1 MVKYIIKRLLL
12 MLLTLF
18 VIVSICFILVR
29 ILPMELPTDKAQ
41 AELIKDRWEALG
53 YNEPIL
59 VQYGIYL
66 KNVLTKWDFGT
77 SWYISTRQG
86 AAELVGSRLPPTI
99 LVNLYSFILSV
110 PIGLGLGILCAVGK
124 NKWYDHAIGIIIMLF
139 VSVPSYVYAFL
150 VQYILGFRLS
160 LFPLT
165 VYSLSDAGGW
175 LTPKMLYSMIPA
187 VLALSFGEV
196 ASLCRLTRAE
206 LSESITNDYMLLAR
220 AKGMTRGE
228 AIRRHALRNAMVPIL
243 PMLISAFV
251 GIIGGSLIIEQI
263 FSIPGIGQLY
273 VRSITLRDYDVFM
286 LETALYTLVG
296 LVGGIVIDIS
306 YGLIDPRI
314 RIGEK

>member
-1 MVKYIIKRLLL
+1 MLKYTIKRLLL

-18 VIVSICFILVR
+18 VILTICFVLVR
-29 ILPMELPTDKAQ
+29 ILPMELPTDKAE
-41 AELIKDRWEALG
+41 AEVIKDRWEALG
-53 YNEPIL
+53 YNKPLL

-66 KNVLTKWDFGT
+66 KNIFTKWDFGT

-86 AAELVGSRLPPTI
+86 AWELVSSRLPATI

-110 PIGLGLGILCAVGK
+110 PIGLGLGILSAVGK
-124 NKWYDHAIGIIIMLF
+124 NRWYDHLISVVIMLF

-150 VQYILGFRLS
+150 VQYILGFKLS

-175 LTPKMLYSMIPA
+175 LTPKMFYSMLPA
-187 VLALSFGEV
+187 VFALSFGQI
-196 ASLCRLTRAE
+196 ASLCRITRAE
-206 LSESITNDYMLLAR
+206 LSESMTNDYMLLAR
-220 AKGMTRGE
+220 AKGMTRAD
-228 AIRRHALRNAMVPIL
+228 AIRKHALRNALVPIL
-243 PMLISAFV
+243 PMIISAFIE
-251 GIIGGSLIIEQI
+251 IIGGSLIIEQI

-296 LVGGIVIDIS
+296 LLGAIVIDIS
-306 YGLIDPRI
+306 YGIIDPRI

>member
-1 MVKYIIKRLLL
+1 MLKYIVKRLLL

-18 VIVSICFILVR
+18 VIVTICFMLVR
-29 ILPMELPTDKAQ
+29 ILPMELPTDKAE
-41 AELIKDRWEALG
+41 AEAIKDRWEALG
-53 YNEPIL
+53 YNKPLL

-66 KNVLTKWDFGT
+66 KNIFTRWDFGT

-86 AAELVGSRLPPTI
+86 AWELVSSRLPPTM

-110 PIGLGLGILCAVGK
+110 PLGLGLGILCAVGK
-124 NKWYDHAIGIIIMLF
+124 NRWYDHLIGVVIMLF

-150 VQYILGFRLS
+150 VQYILGFKLS

-175 LTPKMLYSMIPA
+175 LTPKMFYSMLPA
-187 VLALSFGEV
+187 VFALSFGEV
-196 ASLCRLTRAE
+196 ASICRITRAE
-206 LSESITNDYMLLAR
+206 LSESITHDYMLLAR
-220 AKGMTRGE
+220 AKGMTRVE
-228 AIRRHALRNAMVPIL
+228 AIRKHALRNALVPIL

-296 LVGGIVIDIS
+296 LLGAIVIDIS
-306 YGLIDPRI
+306 YGIIDPRI

>member
-1 MVKYIIKRLLL
+1 MIKYIIKRLLL

-18 VIVSICFILVR
+18 VIVSICFMLVR

>member
-1 MVKYIIKRLLL
+1 MLKYIVKRLLL

-18 VIVSICFILVR
+18 VIITICFMLVR
-29 ILPMELPTDKAQ
+29 ILPMELPTDKAE
-41 AELIKDRWEALG
+41 AEAIKDRWEALG
-53 YNEPIL
+53 YNKPLL

-66 KNVLTKWDFGT
+66 KNIFTRWDFGT

-86 AAELVGSRLPPTI
+86 AWELVSSRLPPTI

-124 NKWYDHAIGIIIMLF
+124 NRWYDHLIGVVIMLF

-150 VQYILGFRLS
+150 VQYILGFKLS

-175 LTPKMLYSMIPA
+175 LTPKMFYSMLPA
-187 VLALSFGEV
+187 VFALSFGEV
-196 ASLCRLTRAE
+196 ASICRITRAE
-206 LSESITNDYMLLAR
+206 LSESITHDYMLLAR
-220 AKGMTRGE
+220 AKGMTRVE
-228 AIRRHALRNAMVPIL
+228 AIRKHALRNALVPIL

-296 LVGGIVIDIS
+296 LLGAIVIDIS
-306 YGLIDPRI
+306 YGIIDPRI

>member
-1 MVKYIIKRLLL
+1 MLKYIVKRLLL

-18 VIVSICFILVR
+18 VIVTICFMLVR
-29 ILPMELPTDKAQ
+29 ILPMELPTDKAEAQ
-41 AELIKDRWEALG
+41 AIKDRWEALG
-53 YNEPIL
+53 YNKPL
-59 VQYGIYL
+59 FVQYGIYL
-66 KNVLTKWDFGT
+66 KNIFTKWDFGT
-77 SWYISTRQG
+77 SWYISTRQS
-86 AAELVGSRLPPTI
+86 AWELVSSRLPPTI

-124 NKWYDHAIGIIIMLF
+124 NRWYDHLIGVIIMLF

-150 VQYILGFRLS
+150 VQYLLGFKLS
-160 LFPLT
+160 IFPLT

-175 LTPKMLYSMIPA
+175 LTPKMFYSMLPA
-187 VLALSFGEV
+187 VFALSFGEI
-196 ASLCRLTRAE
+196 ASLCRITRAE
-206 LSESITNDYMLLAR
+206 LSESMTHDYMLLAR
-220 AKGMTRGE
+220 AKGMTRVE
-228 AIRRHALRNAMVPIL
+228 AIRKHALRNALVPIL

-296 LVGGIVIDIS
+296 LLGAIVIDVS
-306 YGLIDPRI
+306 YGIIDPRI